1 MKSIPGLS
9 ACIITLNE
17 QENLPECLQSLTLAQ
32 EIVVVDSG
40 STDDT
45 RKIARDAGARIF
57 RREFDNYI
65 DQKNFAIEKARG
77 PWILF
82 LDADERIGPAL
93 DAEIRAL
100 FQKHQDL
107 KSDRGG
113 SSEGKKQFR
122 ASLDSRGPADSSWKA
137 GNESGVATL
146 EDQPV
151 GYEIP
156 RSTFYLGRW
165 IRHSGWYPDYTV
177 RLFRK
182 GSGRYEGRTF
192 HEKVKLRGVSGKLRG
207 AILHFSYKNIR
218 EHLDVI
224 NRYSDL
230 FAAERISMGK
240 GNGVLFSLG
249 KAVVKFLTM
258 YIWKLGL
265 LDGKAGLVIA
275 VLGSYYNFLKYIK
288 VWELKA
294 ASNRSPESTMD
305 APRVPEKRPRGGSA
319 RSEAAAPGKKL

>member
-1 MKSIPGLS
+1 M
-9 ACIITLNE
+9 
-17 QENLPECLQSLTLAQ
+17 
-32 EIVVVDSG
+32 VDSG

-82 LDADERIGPAL
+82 LDADERIGPEL
-93 DAEIRAL
+93 DVEIRAL
-100 FQKHQDL
+100 FQKPHSL

-113 SSEGKKQFR
+113 SSKGKKQFR
-122 ASLDSRGPADSSWKA
+122 ASL
-137 GNESGVATL
+137 ATL

-192 HEKVKLRGVSGKLRG
+192 HEKVKLRGLSGKLRG

-265 LDGKAGLVIA
+265 LDGRAGLVIA

-288 VWELKA
+288 VWELRA
-294 ASNRSPESTMD
+294 ASNRSPEARMD
-305 APRVPEKRPRGGSA
+305 APRVPEKSTRGGSA
-319 RSEAAAPGKKL
+319 RSEAAAPGKHP